1 MYNGQMKFHSEGIR
15 GYAVTEQPGDM
26 TKYTH
31 IIIPYSSSKLF
42 VVSADPLGGGAS
54 IRFNSS
60 VYVQYSLVR
69 DIMETFNTMDDVHDH
84 AAFMNNYFVMNRNG
98 SDTRCVHIID
108 VDVFGKDDYIIE
120 TLELTLT
127 EDELIPYNNI
137 TEE

>member
-84 AAFMNNYFVMNRNG
+84 AAFMNNYFG
-98 SDTRCVHIID
+98 
-108 VDVFGKDDYIIE
+108 FF
-120 TLELTLT
+120 L
-127 EDELIPYNNI
+127 EDENVFTKASVIRCCAKLM
-137 TEE
+137 EE